1 MAIRPIHGHVVL
13 GTDKDGHPYSV
24 YDSYEDD
31 NKFTCKDRLV
41 MEFGQ
46 DDNGQMV
53 VRSIE
58 RNSAAIGPAIQ
69 AAREACMPREMLAH
83 MEKGMINPEKA
94 TYHGIEFEIGGPA
107 TGRVVDLEQARQ
119 PEVMKAL
126 SDARENYSV
135 ATFFRVDFDKNVA
148 RQAHVQQQEVGRDR

>member
-13 GTDKDGHPYSV
+13 GTDKDGHPYSA
-24 YDSYEDD
+24 YDSYEDN
-31 NKFTCKDRLV
+31 NKHTCKDRLV

-58 RNSAAIGPAIQ
+58 RNSAAIGPTIQ
-69 AAREACMPREMLAH
+69 AARDAGMPREMLAH
-83 MEKGMINPEKA
+83 MEKGMINPQQA

-107 TGRVVDLEQARQ
+107 TGRVVDVEQAMK

-126 SDARENYSV
+126 GEARENYFVASFSQINFDKSV
-135 ATFFRVDFDKNVA
+135 AE
-148 RQAHVQQQEVGRDR
+148 QAQAQQQEVGRDR